1 MRGYSQDLRDKAME
15 LYKTG
20 NYNKKELAELL
31 SLGYA
36 TIRRWCD
43 RYDKTGNCFIIKPE
57 HEGRRSIF
65 TNKQAILDYLLEH
78 PDADGIELR
87 NNLAPHVSQS
97 CFYNTLNRMGI
108 TYKKRGK
115 L

>member
-20 NYNKKELAELL
+20 N
-31 SLGYA
+31 
-36 TIRRWCD
+36 
-43 RYDKTGNCFIIKPE
+43 CFIIKPE
-57 HEGRRSIF
+57 HESRRSIF

-108 TYKKRGK
+108 TYKKEVNYKQRCEIK
-115 L
+115 RALFTE